1 MREKKNYP
9 SFQADQFNVRF
20 PEGMRDKIAAIAKES
35 GRSMNAEIIARLE
48 RSFADEPLRAGALDL
63 NGLLSAGLILSTGE
77 DPTDPAAQFLLD
89 QAREAAHRVAKL
101 AYRNSIEPAAAVN
114 PEKSQK

>member
-1 MREKKNYP
+1 MAQLSNQDDFIKTALRLPKAVHA
-9 SFQADQFNVRF
+9 SIQS
-20 PEGMRDKIAAIAKES
+20 AATQS

-77 DPTDPAAQFLLD
+77 EPTDPAAQFLLD
-89 QAREAAHRVAKL
+89 QAREAAQRVAKL
-101 AYRNSIEPAAAVN
+101 AYRNSIEQAAAVN